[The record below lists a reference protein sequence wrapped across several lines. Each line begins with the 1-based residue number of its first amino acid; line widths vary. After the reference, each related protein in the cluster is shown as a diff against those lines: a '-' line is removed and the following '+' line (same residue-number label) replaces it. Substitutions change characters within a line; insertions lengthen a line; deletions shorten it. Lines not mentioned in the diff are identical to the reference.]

1 MRARDDRLDD
11 HTHVVESDA
20 RRDGVNAPNFPLPR
34 GLPISKSFREKSRFL
49 RERAS
54 ATGSTISEGSGAPLS
69 EARTAWARAPMR
81 RRARC
86 PASSTAPAHAAV
98 HRCERSSPRPAWR
111 HIVTDCET
119 IRAADRK
126 RTAELDLRK
135 PVADVEPRSAVVG
148 FRFSPAQPRRGYG
161 QKSIR
166 PQARRANPQRTIG
179 GVRRVLARGRAV
191 LVCTGGALG

>member
-1 MRARDDRLDD
+1 MCVVERRSPRFRERTEFPVAEGLADLKVIQRKVPLSARASEHDRKHGQRKVWRTAIRITRLIGSGTDAPARALSCELDCTGTRCGPPMRALEPETCEASHR
-11 HTHVVESDA
+11 HTDWQTI
-20 RRDGVNAPNFPLPR
+20 RRGPQ
-34 GLPISKSFREKSRFL
+34 
-49 RERAS
+49 
-54 ATGSTISEGSGAPLS
+54 
-69 EARTAWARAPMR
+69 RTAA
-81 RRARC
+81 
-86 PASSTAPAHAAV
+86 
-98 HRCERSSPRPAWR
+98 
-111 HIVTDCET
+111 
-119 IRAADRK
+119 
-126 RTAELDLRK
+126 LDFRK